1 MIFTEQGMLKMLA
14 KQWLNEVVIDFSVT
28 LQGSTLLF
36 LSLTLI

>member
-1 MIFTEQGMLKMLA
+1 MEQGMFKMLA
-14 KQWLNEVVIDFSVT
+14 KQWLNEVVIDFSVP